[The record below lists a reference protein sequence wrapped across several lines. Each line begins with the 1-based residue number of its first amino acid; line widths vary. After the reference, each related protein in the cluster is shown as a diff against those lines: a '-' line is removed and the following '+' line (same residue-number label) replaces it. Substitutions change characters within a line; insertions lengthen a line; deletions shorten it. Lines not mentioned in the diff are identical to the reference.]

1 MRGYSLSGSSTLPRV
16 LPVRATRPV
25 VAGDAMSAAFAVLRA
40 AARLEPDP
48 GRAVAWYRDV
58 PIAELGS
65 RTANE
70 LVALGQGD
78 AVTAFLGAIADGR
91 RG

>member
-1 MRGYSLSGSSTLPRV
+1 MRGCSLSGSSALPRA
-16 LPVRATRPV
+16 LPVRATPPA
-25 VAGDAMSAAFAVLRA
+25 VADDAMSAAFDVLRT

-48 GRAVAWYRDV
+48 GRAMAWYRDV

-70 LVALGQGD
+70 LVALGQSD
-78 AVTAFLGAIADGR
+78 AVTAFLRAIADGR

>member
-1 MRGYSLSGSSTLPRV
+1 MRGYSLSGSSAPPRV
-16 LPVRATRPV
+16 LPVMATHPAV
-25 VAGDAMSAAFAVLRA
+25 PGGAMPTAFAVLRA
-40 AARLEPDP
+40 ASRLEPDP
-48 GRAVAWYRDV
+48 CRAMAWYRDV

-65 RTANE
+65 LTANE

-78 AVTAFLGAIADGR
+78 AVTAFLRAIADGR